1 MKIDILYGTETG
13 NAEMLAE
20 DLEAH
25 LSGDHE
31 VTLTNLA
38 KADPASLA
46 ADALNVF
53 VCSTY
58 GEGDLPASAQPF
70 AGKITDTAPDLSQV
84 RFAIFG
90 LGDREYE
97 TFGLGSDKLAAL
109 LIGQG
114 ATQLGERLVHDA
126 SGAELAEDIA
136 IDWIDAQVQDAAA
149 QSWAA

>member
-1 MKIDILYGTETG
+1 MKIEILYGTETG

-25 LSGDHE
+25 LSGDHD
-31 VTLTNLA
+31 VTLTNLSD
-38 KADPASLA
+38 ADPAALA
-46 ADALNVF
+46 VDALNVL

-70 AGKITDTAPDLSQV
+70 ADRIKATAPDLSQV

-97 TFGLGSDKLAAL
+97 TFGLGSDKLASL

-126 SGAELAEDIA
+126 SGSDLAEDMA
-136 IDWIDAQVQDAAA
+136 IEWVDAQVQTAAT